1 MRNTSLAHHIVPGF
15 VLYIKRH
22 SSSSDR
28 KRIVR
33 RRLSITPARRKT
45 LVIFTK
51 CQETCLQGVP
61 PGAWAATSVQ

>member
-28 KRIVR
+28 KRIASASR
-33 RRLSITPARRKT
+33 RPRRLSPNPQVDYCICSLKT
-45 LVIFTK
+45 KEDGRLI
-51 CQETCLQGVP
+51 
-61 PGAWAATSVQ
+61 